1 MELRIF
7 LGALIFLHLA
17 TPSSA
22 DGGPVCGSPQIPGRI
37 VGGTDTVRGEWPWQ
51 VSLLYRIQGS
61 YYHIC
66 GGSLIESQWVLT
78 AAHCFEKDINSR
90 NYAVKLGAYKL
101 LFSESQTMDRFV
113 SSIIRYPGYSSET
126 LKGDIALLRLS
137 SPVNYTSHIMPICLP
152 SASVSFPCGMES
164 WVTGWGN
171 INSEVSLPSPMTLQ
185 KVMLPLIDHQTC
197 DKMYHEN
204 SGISSFVTI
213 VYNTMICAGYSK
225 GGKDSCQGD
234 SGGPLMSEV
243 NGTWY
248 QPGVVSFGS
257 GCALPNR
264 PGVYTLV
271 TAYESWIQSYIP
283 ELRFYNVRNI
293 PQPPGKCKG
302 NMNMSCYLLV
312 LLIITVSLLRYL

>member
-1 MELRIF
+1 MELRI

-22 DGGPVCGSPQIPGRI
+22 DGGPVCGSPQINGKI
-37 VGGTDTVRGEWPWQ
+37 VGGTNAVQGEWPWQ

-66 GGSLIESQWVLT
+66 GGSLIASQWVLT
-78 AAHCFEKDINSR
+78 AAHCFDKDINSR
-90 NYAVKLGAYKL
+90 NYLVRLGAHQL
-101 LFSESQTMDRFV
+101 QVVGSQTID
-113 SSIIRYPGYSSET
+113 SSVLRIIRYYLYSTTTKE
-126 LKGDIALLRLS
+126 GDIALLLLS
-137 SPVNYTSHIMPICLP
+137 SPVNYTSYVMPICLP

-171 INSEVSLPSPMTLQ
+171 IYSGVSLPSPLTLQ
-185 KVMLPLIDHQTC
+185 KVMLPLIDYKTC

-204 SGISSFVTI
+204 SGISNFVTI
-213 VYNTMICAGYSK
+213 IYNTMICAGYSK

-234 SGGPLMSEV
+234 SGGPLVSEV
-243 NGTWY
+243 NGIWY

-283 ELRFYNVRNI
+283 ELKFYNVRNI

-302 NMNMSCYLLV
+302 NMNVSCYLLT